1 MKKSNMTLTVK
12 TLWIPVAI
20 LVLTYIAIGL
30 LFTKMQ
36 ASNADD
42 TLKNELTKLI
52 QSEKKQLH
60 TGLQLV
66 TSTQA
71 PGDAFLGLEGDD
83 DTYARE
89 IVTQVDSMGL
99 NAVYFTDLQGKV
111 LYPKSAR
118 IPDEA
123 VKAMKKASKSKGNV
137 SVLYDDSKM
146 VGFAPVVDVETTVGF
161 LVFEAQIPPMLSTF
175 ANDAI
180 SQLTEAS
187 DVKVIQ
193 GDSISSY
200 LEHAY
205 TESKATSDQFL
216 NRMIMI
222 TVTILFVALI
232 VITIVLKTTSRN
244 IVKPVKE
251 LLNAFKGQADGDLT
265 QEIKVKSGDEIGDL
279 MNTFN
284 QTNQKLNKMIYQ
296 VSDHS
301 NGLAESAAQLSE
313 ISKGIAENSHN
324 QSEKTVQAVVSME
337 ELSSSFEEVARNTAE
352 SAESSQKASDIATEG
367 GQVVTEAVS
376 GMERISNS
384 VKESALTIEELGKRS
399 VQIGEIVNVINDIA
413 SQTNLLA
420 LNAAIEAARAGEQ
433 GRGFAV
439 VADEVR
445 KLAER
450 TTGATSE
457 IGDMIKGIQEDTN
470 KAVDSMQ
477 KGTKEVEEGEIL
489 VNKAGDSL
497 KQIVEAVT
505 HVTDMVQQIA
515 TAAEEQSAT
524 GAEVASG
531 LETVSDMIKHTAES
545 AQSSSGST
553 QNLDSLAHALQKVV
567 GEFKLKNIEINNI
580 QASHLMDEQEEEN
593 LLKA

>member
-20 LVLTYIAIGL
+20 LVITYIVIGV
-30 LFTKMQ
+30 LFARMQ

-42 TLKNELTKLI
+42 TLRSELTKLI
-52 QSEKKQLH
+52 QSEKKQLS

-83 DTYARE
+83 DTYAME
-89 IVTQVDSMGL
+89 IVAQVDSMGL

-111 LYPKSAR
+111 LHPKNAG
-118 IPDEA
+118 IPDNA
-123 VKAMKKASKSKGNV
+123 KKTMKQTAKSRGEV
-137 SVLYDDSKM
+137 TVLYSDDKM
-146 VGFAPVVDVETTVGF
+146 IAFAPVVDVETPVGF
-161 LVFEAQIPPMLSTF
+161 LVFEVQMPAVLSTV
-175 ANDAI
+175 ADNVINELNDA
-180 SQLTEAS
+180 S
-187 DVKVIQ
+187 VMKVTQ
-193 GDSISSY
+193 GDLISSY
-200 LEHAY
+200 LEHTY
-205 TESKATSDQFL
+205 IESKVKSDQFFKK
-216 NRMIMI
+216 MIMI
-222 TVTILFVALI
+222 TVTILLVALI
-232 VITIVLKTTSRN
+232 IIIIVLKTTSLN
-244 IVKPVKE
+244 IVKPIKE
-251 LLNAFKGQADGDLT
+251 LLIAFKKQADGDLT
-265 QEIKVKSGDEIGDL
+265 QEIQVKSGDEIGDL
-279 MNTFN
+279 MSTFN

-301 NGLAESAAQLSE
+301 NGLADSAAQLSD

-324 QSEKTVQAVVSME
+324 QSEKTIQAVASME
-337 ELSSSFEEVARNTAE
+337 ELSRSFDEVARNTAE
-352 SAESSQKASDIATEG
+352 SAESSRKALDIATEG

-376 GMERISNS
+376 GMERISFS
-384 VKESALTIEELGKRS
+384 VKDSALTIEELGKRS

-457 IGDMIKGIQEDTN
+457 IGDMIKGIQEDTS

-477 KGTKEVEEGEIL
+477 KGTNEVAEGELL
-489 VNKAGDSL
+489 VNKAGGSL
-497 KQIVEAVT
+497 KQIVEAIN

-531 LETVSDMIKHTAES
+531 LETVSDMFKHTAES

-567 GEFKLKNIEINNI
+567 GEFKLKKIEIHNI
-580 QASHLMDEQEEEN
+580 QTENLIAVQEEGN